1 MARLM
6 VRSALI
12 LLSTEELFPLSASP
26 AAFSDVFFRAITQN
40 SRQGPGTGAV
50 AHYELITAP
59 YSTAGP
65 KCNKKHRPGRI
76 ESFDGLRMTVRGF
89 TFACSILKTLN
100 GPRVCP
106 SARTQDKPRLNCSQ
120 RQQRASPGT

>member
-1 MARLM
+1 VMARLM

-40 SRQGPGTGAV
+40 SRQGPGTGPV
-50 AHYELITAP
+50 AHYEFVPAP

-65 KCNKKHRPGRI
+65 KCNKKHLPGRI
-76 ESFDGLRMTVRGF
+76 ESFDG
-89 TFACSILKTLN
+89 
-100 GPRVCP
+100 
-106 SARTQDKPRLNCSQ
+106 
-120 RQQRASPGT
+120 PG